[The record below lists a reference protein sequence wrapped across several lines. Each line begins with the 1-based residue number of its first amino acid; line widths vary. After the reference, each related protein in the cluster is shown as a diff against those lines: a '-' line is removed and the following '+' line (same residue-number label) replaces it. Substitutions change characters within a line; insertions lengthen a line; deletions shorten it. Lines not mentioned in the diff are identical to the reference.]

1 MQRHAFKGA
10 SRFMRVSTKL
20 DLRGREA
27 LSQTGL
33 DKLDFLCQNR
43 SRTLRTPQAH
53 SQTQRHA
60 CNNSLFPLPLH
71 VNTFLSENERTVRCR
86 SEKYC

>member
-1 MQRHAFKGA
+1 
-10 SRFMRVSTKL
+10 MRVSTKL
-20 DLRGREA
+20 NLRGREG

-33 DKLDFLCQNR
+33 DRLDFLGQNR

-53 SQTQRHA
+53 SQTQRHDVIIA
-60 CNNSLFPLPLH
+60 YFLYPYMFLFLREES
-71 VNTFLSENERTVRCR
+71 TFLSENVRTVRRR